1 MRTMQDQTEIDISQ
15 LVQDTRRDPKHFG
28 TLYCLYLNRVYAY
41 ILGLVR
47 NHQDAED
54 LCSETFI
61 TALKSLNQ
69 LRDPNRFVSWLFS
82 IARNKC
88 MDYFRSSVRN
98 NQRLVREDVV
108 FEELI
113 EPQNGLQ
120 DKKFLVQELLKKL
133 NQDEK
138 ELILWKYFAELT
150 FGEIAEIL
158 NVPVST
164 VKSRIYR
171 ILERMSASL
180 ED

>member
-1 MRTMQDQTEIDISQ
+1 M
-15 LVQDTRRDPKHFG
+15 
-28 TLYCLYLNRVYAY
+28 
-41 ILGLVR
+41 R